1 MAERFGYSSTAT
13 LDEVIEEIRTT
24 NKYNDDPQERMV
36 KETDM
41 IMNYLHAGKLYGK
54 ERRRVIKELN

>member
-1 MAERFGYSSTAT
+1 
-13 LDEVIEEIRTT
+13 
-24 NKYNDDPQERMV
+24 MV

-54 ERRRVIKELN
+54 RYREVVKDLN